1 LRARDL
7 GSLDSFR
14 YSQGLNPECGNHA
27 LAQRMYWW
35 QNAGIMKPHRLAVLL
50 LLVCM
55 VAPLWIGSVAA
66 QETLRYKIVSNETVA
81 GTEVDK
87 FSADG
92 RIDSTFEFNDRGRG
106 PKISAQYVIGAN
118 GLPLRTDVTGNDYL
132 KAPVDEHF
140 VFEQGRAHWKSTSE
154 DGSSATEGFYVSN
167 NGPGAELALLVAA
180 LVKAK
185 GGPVKLLPAGEARL
199 ERVIHTTLEAH
210 GQKLHVTEFAITG
223 LSFEPQTVW
232 LDDQYR
238 LFGTPGTW
246 FAILREGW
254 ESKNQLL
261 YELQRKA
268 EEARYGRLARGLAE
282 HPKHAVAIEHV
293 RVFDSEQAAVRQDQ
307 TVVIEGERIAQVGP
321 AVSIQVP
328 KDAERID
335 GSGKTLL
342 PGLFDMHAHAQPL
355 DGLLNIASGVTSVR
369 DMGNGI
375 EDLGRLEVRW
385 KSGEAIGP
393 RVWKSGM
400 IDGPGPFQV
409 PTGLYVTTEEEARAA
424 VNRYVDLGYVQ
435 IKLYSSLK
443 PELVPGIVKTAHQRG
458 LRVSGHVPNGMIA
471 SQFVEAGADE
481 LQHINFIFLNFLASQ
496 VKDTRTPE
504 RFTAVGANAAKLD
517 LDSKPVKEFIELL
530 LNHHTTVDVTLATF
544 EGMFTGRPG
553 VASPDFGP
561 ILSRLPAQVQ
571 RGAYSGGLPVT
582 GENDQL
588 YKDSY
593 AAMLRM
599 TKRMYDAGVPILAGT
614 DALAGLMLHREL
626 ELEVK
631 AGIPPAKAL
640 QIATFNAAGLLK
652 QGKDLGSIG
661 AGKLADLVLVDGNPA
676 EKISDIRRCRLV
688 MKNGVLFKS
697 DAVYAAVGIKP
708 AE

>member
-1 LRARDL
+1 MRERDE

-14 YSQGLNPECGNHA
+14 YSQGLNPEYGNHA

-35 QNAGIMKPHRLAVLL
+35 QNAGIMKPLRLAVLL

-55 VAPLWIGSVAA
+55 VAPFWIGSVAA

-167 NGPGAELALLVAA
+167 NGPGAELALLVEA

-268 EEARYGRLARGLAE
+268 EEARYGRLAKGLAE
-282 HPKHAVAIEHV
+282 HPKHAVTIEHV
-293 RVFDSEQAAVRQDQ
+293 RVFDSEQAAVREDQ

-342 PGLFDMHAHAQPL
+342 PGLFDMHAHVQPL

-409 PTGLYVTTEEEARAA
+409 PTGLYVTIEEEARAA
-424 VNRYVDLGYVQ
+424 VNRYADLGYVQ

-553 VASPDFGP
+553 VVSPDFGP

-599 TKRMYDAGVPILAGT
+599 TKRMYDAGIPILAGT

-661 AGKLADLVLVDGNPA
+661 AGKLADLVLVEGNPA

-688 MKNGVLFKS
+688 VKNGVVFKS

-708 AE
+708 AD